1 MRSKLRRQCDARA
14 LDDSSQMPPAVAARE
29 SWIWALGRRESTP
42 TSSGFDADDAQ
53 GRRRREGTSTALK
66 ATSST
71 VEKMKLNV
79 EMRTPTRRAIRDGG
93 RTTTTTGRM
102 MPMPPMRRVRF
113 GAHLGGYDDD
123 EEESEDWRSASSE
136 ESEPPTPSS
145 RPPPRAYVRA
155 NEAKD
160 DDARDARWMRRRDGS
175 SSSVATASTT
185 VKLRALTKEAA
196 LFRDE
201 SRRERKRR
209 EAAEEREERLR
220 SELASVKREYVA
232 LKFSHDKLKT
242 ANEEADEESKRRT
255 RALKKKLAATL
266 ERESRQRRRS
276 VAALRAALNALRTF
290 APTAPSG
297 RALGGS
303 AVSVVIDE
311 ISKLTETIA
320 LRDALVD
327 DEIDDAP
334 ADHAIPSSWTVSEM
348 ERAKARLE
356 ILERELE
363 DAHEIIRA
371 SEKERVALERE
382 LAATRREL
390 ESETE
395 RYHEDI
401 RAATEATTRAI
412 DMVRERNEIDA
423 AAVAADDDTGGPTTP
438 PSPRDSPPPSPSARD
453 LRADMDVLQLE
464 LSRLQDTMRQALAEV
479 DGRVTA

>member
-1 MRSKLRRQCDARA
+1 
-14 LDDSSQMPPAVAARE
+14 MPPTTDARE
-29 SWIWALGRRESTP
+29 SWIWALGRPE
-42 TSSGFDADDAQ
+42 SSGVDADDVKE
-53 GRRRREGTSTALK
+53 RRRGTMAT
-66 ATSST
+66 TSST
-71 VEKMKLNV
+71 VEKMKTNV
-79 EMRTPTRRAIRDGG
+79 AMRTPPRRAMRDGG
-93 RTTTTTGRM
+93 RATTTTPPTTGRVM
-102 MPMPPMRRVRF
+102 STPPTRRVRF

-123 EEESEDWRSASSE
+123 EEDWRSASSE

-155 NEAKD
+155 NEVKD
-160 DDARDARWMRRRDGS
+160 AYDRDGWRIRSGRNGS

-220 SELASVKREYVA
+220 SDLESVKREHAA
-232 LKFSHDKLKT
+232 LNFSHDKLKT
-242 ANEEADEESKRRT
+242 THEEADEESKRRT

-320 LRDALVD
+320 LRDALVE

-412 DMVRERNEIDA
+412 DMVRERNQTDA
-423 AAVAADDDTGGPTTP
+423 DADADNKADAGPATP
-438 PSPRDSPPPSPSARD
+438 PSPRESPPPSPSARD

-479 DGRVTA
+479 DGRVST

>member
-1 MRSKLRRQCDARA
+1 MA
-14 LDDSSQMPPAVAARE
+14 
-29 SWIWALGRRESTP
+29 T
-42 TSSGFDADDAQ
+42 
-53 GRRRREGTSTALK
+53 
-66 ATSST
+66 TSST
-71 VEKMKLNV
+71 VEKMKTNV
-79 EMRTPTRRAIRDGG
+79 ATRTPPRRAMRDGG
-93 RTTTTTGRM
+93 RATSTTTATGRM
-102 MPMPPMRRVRF
+102 VSTPPTRRVRF
-113 GAHLGGYDDD
+113 GAHLGGYDD
-123 EEESEDWRSASSE
+123 EEEDWRSASSE

-155 NEAKD
+155 SEVKD
-160 DDARDARWMRRRDGS
+160 EYDRDGWRIRNGS

-220 SELASVKREYVA
+220 SDLESVKREHAA

-242 ANEEADEESKRRT
+242 AHEEADEESKRRA

-320 LRDALVD
+320 LRDALVE

-412 DMVRERNEIDA
+412 DMVRERNQIDDD
-423 AAVAADDDTGGPTTP
+423 ADDDADDDKAEAGPTTP
-438 PSPRDSPPPSPSARD
+438 PSPRESPPPSPSARD

-479 DGRVTA
+479 DGRVSA

>member
-1 MRSKLRRQCDARA
+1 MPLEVASVRRARA
-14 LDDSSQMPPAVAARE
+14 NGTRDTMPPTTDARE
-29 SWIWALGRRESTP
+29 SWIWALGRP
-42 TSSGFDADDAQ
+42 GSSGVDADDAKE
-53 GRRRREGTSTALK
+53 RRRGTMAT
-66 ATSST
+66 TSST
-71 VEKMKLNV
+71 VEKLKTNV
-79 EMRTPTRRAIRDGG
+79 ATRTPPRRAMRDGG
-93 RTTTTTGRM
+93 RATAARRVVST
-102 MPMPPMRRVRF
+102 PPTRRVRF

-123 EEESEDWRSASSE
+123 EEDWQSASSE

-155 NEAKD
+155 SEEKAEYD
-160 DDARDARWMRRRDGS
+160 RDGWRIRSGRNGS

-209 EAAEEREERLR
+209 EAAEEREERLK
-220 SELASVKREYVA
+220 SDLEGVKREHAA

-242 ANEEADEESKRRT
+242 VHEEADEESKRRA
-255 RALKKKLAATL
+255 RALKKKLAVTL

-334 ADHAIPSSWTVSEM
+334 ADHVIPSSWTVSEM

-412 DMVRERNEIDA
+412 DMVRERNQI
-423 AAVAADDDTGGPTTP
+423 VDDDKADAGPTTP
-438 PSPRDSPPPSPSARD
+438 PSPRESPPPSPSARD

-479 DGRVTA
+479 DGRVST

>member
-1 MRSKLRRQCDARA
+1 
-14 LDDSSQMPPAVAARE
+14 MPPTTDARE
-29 SWIWALGRRESTP
+29 SWIWALGRPE
-42 TSSGFDADDAQ
+42 SSGVDADDAKE
-53 GRRRREGTSTALK
+53 RLRGTMAT
-66 ATSST
+66 TSST
-71 VEKMKLNV
+71 VEKMKTNV
-79 EMRTPTRRAIRDGG
+79 SLRTPPRRAMRDGG
-93 RTTTTTGRM
+93 RAPTTPTTGRVVST
-102 MPMPPMRRVRF
+102 PPTRRVRF
-113 GAHLGGYDDD
+113 GAHLGGYEDD
-123 EEESEDWRSASSE
+123 EKDWQSASSE

-155 NEAKD
+155 NEVKD
-160 DDARDARWMRRRDGS
+160 EHDHGGRRIRSGRNGS

-220 SELASVKREYVA
+220 SDLESVKREHAA

-242 ANEEADEESKRRT
+242 AHEEADEESKRRT

-311 ISKLTETIA
+311 ISKLTEAIA
-320 LRDALVD
+320 LRDALVE

-334 ADHAIPSSWTVSEM
+334 TDHAIPSSWTVSEM

-412 DMVRERNEIDA
+412 DMVRERNQI
-423 AAVAADDDTGGPTTP
+423 DDDKADADAGPTTP
-438 PSPRDSPPPSPSARD
+438 PSPRESPPPSPSARD

-479 DGRVTA
+479 DGRVST